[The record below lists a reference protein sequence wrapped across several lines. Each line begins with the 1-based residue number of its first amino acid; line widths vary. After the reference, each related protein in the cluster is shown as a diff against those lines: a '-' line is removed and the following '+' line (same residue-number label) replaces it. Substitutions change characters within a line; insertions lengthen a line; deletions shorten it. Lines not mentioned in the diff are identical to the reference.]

1 MSNMTLR
8 IQGEVIELVRRTRA
22 AVEAIG
28 KHDKDLERQV
38 RRAMTSVVLNGRE
51 GERQGRGKG
60 RQRFEDA
67 MGSADEVKG
76 GLEVAEALGYVEVEA
91 QIVAEWTRVARVF
104 WKLRG

>member
-1 MSNMTLR
+1 MTLR
-8 IQGEVIELVRRTRA
+8 IQSEVIELVRRTREV
-22 AVEAIG
+22 VEAIG
-28 KHDKDLERQV
+28 KHDKDLERQL
-38 RRAMTSVVLNGRE
+38 RRAMTSVVLNARE

-91 QIVAEWTRVARVF
+91 EIVAEWTRVARVF

>member
-1 MSNMTLR
+1 MTLR
-8 IQGEVIELVRRTRA
+8 IQSEVIELVRRTRGT
-22 AVEAIG
+22 VEAIG

-51 GERQGRGKG
+51 RERQGRGKG

-76 GLEVAEALGYVEVEA
+76 GLEVAEALGYIELAAE
-91 QIVAEWTRVARVF
+91 IVAGWTRVARVF

>member
-1 MSNMTLR
+1 MTLR

-22 AVEAIG
+22 TVEAIG

-76 GLEVAEALGYVEVEA
+76 GLEVAEALGYVEVQAE
-91 QIVAEWTRVARVF
+91 IVAGWTRVARVF

>member
-76 GLEVAEALGYVEVEA
+76 GLEVAEALGYVEVEVE
-91 QIVAEWTRVARVF
+91 ILAEWTRVARVF

>member
-1 MSNMTLR
+1 MTLR

>member
-1 MSNMTLR
+1 MTLR
-8 IQGEVIELVRRTRA
+8 IQGEVIELVRQTRGT
-22 AVEAIG
+22 VEAIG

-76 GLEVAEALGYVEVEA
+76 GLEVAEALGYVAVEA
-91 QIVAEWTRVARVF
+91 EIVAEWTRVARVF

>member
-1 MSNMTLR
+1 MTLR

-51 GERQGRGKG
+51 GERQGCGKG
-60 RQRFEDA
+60 RQCFEDA

-76 GLEVAEALGYVEVEA
+76 GLEVVEALGYVAVEVE
-91 QIVAEWTRVARVF
+91 ILAEWTRVARVF

>member
-1 MSNMTLR
+1 MTLR
-8 IQGEVIELVRRTRA
+8 IHGEVVALVRRTRGVA
-22 AVEAIG
+22 EGIG

-38 RRAMTSVVLNGRE
+38 RRAMASVALNGRE
-51 GERQGRGKG
+51 GDKQAGGKG

-91 QIVAEWTRVARVF
+91 EIVAEWTRVARVF

>member
-1 MSNMTLR
+1 MTLR
-8 IQGEVIELVRRTRA
+8 IHGEVIELVRRTRA
-22 AVEAIG
+22 VVERIG
-28 KHDKDLERQV
+28 KHDKDLERQL

-76 GLEVAEALGYVEVEA
+76 GLEVAEALGYVEVAAE
-91 QIVAEWTRVARVF
+91 IVAGWTRVARVF

>member
-1 MSNMTLR
+1 MTLR
-8 IQGEVIELVRRTRA
+8 IQGEVIELVRQTRGT
-22 AVEAIG
+22 VEAIG

-38 RRAMTSVVLNGRE
+38 RRAMTSVVLKGRE

-76 GLEVAEALGYVEVEA
+76 GLEVAEALGYVEVQAEL
-91 QIVAEWTRVARVF
+91 VAGWTRVARVF

>member
-1 MSNMTLR
+1 MTLR

-91 QIVAEWTRVARVF
+91 EIVAEWTRVARVF

>member
-1 MSNMTLR
+1 MTLR
-8 IQGEVIELVRRTRA
+8 IQGEAIELVRRTRA
-22 AVEAIG
+22 VVEAIG

-91 QIVAEWTRVARVF
+91 EIVAEWTRVARVF

>member
-1 MSNMTLR
+1 MTLR
-8 IQGEVIELVRRTRA
+8 IHGEVIELVRRTRA
-22 AVEAIG
+22 VVEAIG

-38 RRAMTSVVLNGRE
+38 RRAMISVVLNGRE

-67 MGSADEVKG
+67 MGSADEVRG

-91 QIVAEWTRVARVF
+91 EIVAGWTRVARVF

>member
-1 MSNMTLR
+1 MTLR

-76 GLEVAEALGYVEVEA
+76 GLEVAEALGYVEVQAEV
-91 QIVAEWTRVARVF
+91 VAEWTRVARVF

>member
-1 MSNMTLR
+1 MTLR
-8 IQGEVIELVRRTRA
+8 IQGEVIELVRRTRGT
-22 AVEAIG
+22 VEAIG
-28 KHDKDLERQV
+28 RHDKDLERQV

-91 QIVAEWTRVARVF
+91 EIVAEWTRVARVF

>member
-1 MSNMTLR
+1 MTLR
-8 IQGEVIELVRRTRA
+8 IHGEVIELVRRTRA

-28 KHDKDLERQV
+28 THDKDLERQV

-60 RQRFEDA
+60 RQRLEDA

-76 GLEVAEALGYVEVEA
+76 GLEVAEALGYVAVEA
-91 QIVAEWTRVARVF
+91 EIVAEWTRVARVF
-104 WKLRG
+104 CKLRG

>member
-1 MSNMTLR
+1 MTLR
-8 IQGEVIELVRRTRA
+8 IQGEVIELVRRTRG

-91 QIVAEWTRVARVF
+91 EIVAEWTRVARVF

>member
-1 MSNMTLR
+1 MTLR
-8 IQGEVIELVRRTRA
+8 IQGEVIELVRRTRGT
-22 AVEAIG
+22 VEAIG

-76 GLEVAEALGYVEVEA
+76 GLEVAEALGYVEVQAEV
-91 QIVAEWTRVARVF
+91 VAEWTRVARVF

>member
-1 MSNMTLR
+1 MTLR
-8 IQGEVIELVRRTRA
+8 IQGEVIELVRRTRG

>member
-1 MSNMTLR
+1 MTLW
-8 IQGEVIELVRRTRA
+8 IQGEVIELVRQTRGT
-22 AVEAIG
+22 VEAIG

-76 GLEVAEALGYVEVEA
+76 GLEVAEALGYVEVQAEL
-91 QIVAEWTRVARVF
+91 VAGWTRVARVF

>member
-1 MSNMTLR
+1 
-8 IQGEVIELVRRTRA
+8 VIELVRQTRGT
-22 AVEAIG
+22 VEAIG

-38 RRAMTSVVLNGRE
+38 RRAMTSVVLKGRE

-76 GLEVAEALGYVEVEA
+76 GLEVAEALGYVEVQAEL
-91 QIVAEWTRVARVF
+91 VAGWTRVARVF

>member
-1 MSNMTLR
+1 MTLR

-22 AVEAIG
+22 TVEAIG

-51 GERQGRGKG
+51 VERQGRGKG

-76 GLEVAEALGYVEVEA
+76 GLEVAEALGYVEVQAE
-91 QIVAEWTRVARVF
+91 IVAGWTRVARVF

>member
-1 MSNMTLR
+1 MTLR
-8 IQGEVIELVRRTRA
+8 IQGEVIELVRQTRGT
-22 AVEAIG
+22 VEAIG

-38 RRAMTSVVLNGRE
+38 RRAMTSVVLKGRE

-91 QIVAEWTRVARVF
+91 EIVAEWTRVARVF

>member
-1 MSNMTLR
+1 MTLR
-8 IQGEVIELVRRTRA
+8 IQGEVIELVRRTRGT
-22 AVEAIG
+22 VEAIG

-91 QIVAEWTRVARVF
+91 EIVAEWTRVARVF

>member
-1 MSNMTLR
+1 MTLR
-8 IQGEVIELVRRTRA
+8 IHGEVVELVRRTRA
-22 AVEAIG
+22 VVEGIG

-38 RRAMTSVVLNGRE
+38 RRAMASVALNGRE
-51 GERQGRGKG
+51 GDRQAGGKG

-76 GLEVAEALGYVEVEA
+76 GLEVAEALGYVEVEVE
-91 QIVAEWTRVARVF
+91 ILAEWTRVARVF

>member
-1 MSNMTLR
+1 MTLR

-76 GLEVAEALGYVEVEA
+76 GLEVAEALGYVEVEVE
-91 QIVAEWTRVARVF
+91 ILAEWTRVARVF